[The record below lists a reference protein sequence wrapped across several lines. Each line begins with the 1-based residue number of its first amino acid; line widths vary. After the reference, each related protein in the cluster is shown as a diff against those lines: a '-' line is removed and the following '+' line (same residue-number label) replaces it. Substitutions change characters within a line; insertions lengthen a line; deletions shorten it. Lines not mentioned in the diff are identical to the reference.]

1 MTRAHTTLPVNPL
14 GCTGTTTL
22 EKTLRDVPGV
32 LRVYVNPVTEMAYVE
47 YDGDCCDERLLAT
60 ALAREGYAE
69 GVAKGHRGRYPDH
82 LINHGRAQ

>member
-1 MTRAHTTLPVNPL
+1 MTRAHATLPVNPL

-47 YDGDCCDERLLAT
+47 YDGDRCDEHILAT
-60 ALAREGYAE
+60 ALAREGFA
-69 GVAKGHRGRYPDH
+69 GDVAKDYRRRYPDH
-82 LINHGRAQ
+82 LIHHGRA